1 MPRLTIDGQTV
12 EVTANKRLVLAIED
26 SGVNIGHRCGGHAR
40 CTTCRVEFDAG
51 EPDAITQAE
60 LEKLHE
66 RGLFG
71 QSRLSCQILCTH
83 DMSVRSMMTL
93 ENQEEWA
100 DTGQT
105 PQPEIT
111 PDPVW
116 LSRQDV

>member
-1 MPRLTIDGQTV
+1 MSKLTIDGRTI
-12 EVTANKRLVLAIED
+12 EVPDNKRLVLAIEE
-26 SGVNIGHRCGGHAR
+26 SGVNIGHRCSGYAR

-60 LEKLHE
+60 LDKLQE
-66 RGLFG
+66 RDLFG
-71 QSRLSCQILCTH
+71 QYRLSCQILCSH
-83 DMSVRSMMTL
+83 DMSVKSKMTL
-93 ENQEEWA
+93 ENQEDWT

-116 LSRQDV
+116 LSRKDV